1 MKSWKFAVVQ
11 GLSAKFRNRLKLAV
25 VGKADKLIARALNVT
40 SYPALRVLPAGNSSQ
55 TSEAVHYKG
64 KISFFAIDLF
74 LMDFAKPAAS
84 GKSKEGDS
92 AEAKVDTKEQGAT
105 PGGKQAEAPK
115 NQKAPSG
122 KASAGGKEQKAAK
135 SAPPEPPVYGG
146 DSPKKNSRDKRGGE
160 LWGWACLIAFAP
172 SIQVK
177 SGSDFDVARR
187 ITLNTRTIEL
197 WMFHFIPLVA
207 HNTSN

>member
-1 MKSWKFAVVQ
+1 M
-11 GLSAKFRNRLKLAV
+11 SAKFRNRLKLAV

-55 TSEAVHYKG
+55 TPEAVHYKG

-84 GKSKEGDS
+84 GGADDATKEKVQGSKTKEKVQDSKTDKSKTEPKKSKGKSKEGDS
-92 AEAKVDTKEQGAT
+92 AEAKGGTKEQGAT
-105 PGGKQAEAPK
+105 ADGKQAEAPK

-122 KASAGGKEQKAAK
+122 KASAGGKEQKTAK

-160 LWGWACLIAFAP
+160 L
-172 SIQVK
+172 
-177 SGSDFDVARR
+177 
-187 ITLNTRTIEL
+187 
-197 WMFHFIPLVA
+197 
-207 HNTSN
+207 

>member
-1 MKSWKFAVVQ
+1 MAALQ

-25 VGKADKLIARALNVT
+25 VGKADKSIARALNVT

-74 LMDFAKPAAS
+74 LLDYAKPSAS
-84 GKSKEGDS
+84 DAPKEKAQDSKRDKSKAESNKADKSKAESNKADKSKAESNKTDKINAESKKSTGKTKEGGTAD
-92 AEAKVDTKEQGAT
+92 AKGDAKEQGASA
-105 PGGKQAEAPK
+105 GGKQAEAPK

-122 KASAGGKEQKAAK
+122 KASAGSKQQKAAK

-146 DSPKKNSRDKRGGE
+146 DSSQKNAREQRKGE
-160 LWGWACLIAFAP
+160 L
-172 SIQVK
+172 
-177 SGSDFDVARR
+177 
-187 ITLNTRTIEL
+187 
-197 WMFHFIPLVA
+197 
-207 HNTSN
+207 

>member
-1 MKSWKFAVVQ
+1 M
-11 GLSAKFRNRLKLAV
+11 SAKFRNRLKLAV

-84 GKSKEGDS
+84 GGADDAPKEKVQGSKTKEKAQDSKTKEKAQDSKTDKSKAEPKKSKGKSKEGDS
-92 AEAKVDTKEQGAT
+92 AEAKGDAKEQGAT

-160 LWGWACLIAFAP
+160 L
-172 SIQVK
+172 
-177 SGSDFDVARR
+177 
-187 ITLNTRTIEL
+187 
-197 WMFHFIPLVA
+197 
-207 HNTSN
+207 